1 MRCDMIDSELLK
13 SQAYSFIQS
22 DEHLGKH
29 VILLGLAGSYSYGTN
44 NENSDI
50 DVRGVTLNSKSDL
63 IGLTHFEQYVD
74 TQTDTTIYSFMKMI
88 TLLLSCN
95 PNTIELLGLNPEHY
109 LYLHPLG
116 QELIDNTHLFLSK
129 RAIHSFGGY
138 ADAQL
143 RRLQNAMARDSY
155 PQREKEQHIF
165 NSVKNAMY
173 DFRKRYEPF
182 ENGAIRIYTDKAVNP
197 DFETEFFVD
206 ANLSHYPLRDYK
218 NIWNEMHNIV
228 RDYDKLGKRNRKKD
242 DNHLNK
248 HAMHLIRLFMM
259 AIDILERG
267 EIRTFRQ
274 EEHQLLM
281 EIRNGSYQK
290 ADGTFREE
298 FYELLSSYERKL
310 DEAAAH
316 TTLPDEPDMARVQA
330 YVMAVNEKVIR
341 GEING

>member
-1 MRCDMIDSELLK
+1 MIDSELLK
-13 SQAYSFIQS
+13 SPAYSFIQS

-29 VILLGLAGSYSYGTN
+29 VILLGLSGSYSYGTN

-50 DVRGVTLNSKSDL
+50 DVRGVTLNRKSDL

-74 TQTDTTIYSFMKMI
+74 TQTDTTIYGFMKMI

-95 PNTIELLGLNPEHY
+95 PNTIELLGLNKEHY

-116 QELIDNTHLFLSK
+116 QELIDNAHLFLSK

-143 RRLQNAMARDSY
+143 RRLQNAMARDTY

-182 ENGAIRIYTDKAVNP
+182 ENGAIRIYTDKAVHP
-197 DFETEFFVD
+197 DFETEIFVD

-218 NIWNEMHNIV
+218 NIWNEMNNIV
-228 RDYDKLGKRNRKKD
+228 KDYDKLGKRNRKKD

-259 AIDILERG
+259 AIDILEKG
-267 EIRTFRQ
+267 EIRTYRK
-274 EEHQLLM
+274 EEHALLNN
-281 EIRNGSYQK
+281 IRNGRYQK
-290 ADGTFREE
+290 EDGTFREE
-298 FYELLSSYERKL
+298 FYELLSDYERKL

-316 TTLPDEPDMARVQA
+316 TTLPDEPDMTRVQA
-330 YVMAVNEKVIR
+330 YVMAVNEKVVR
-341 GEING
+341 NEL

>member
-1 MRCDMIDSELLK
+1 MNYSDILK
-13 SQAYSFIQS
+13 SESYNFLQS
-22 DEHLGKH
+22 NEHLGGH

-50 DVRGVTLNSKSDL
+50 DVRGVTLNRKSDL
-63 IGLTHFEQYVD
+63 IGLTSFEQYAD
-74 TQTDTTIYSFMKMI
+74 TQTDTVIYGFMKMI
-88 TLLLSCN
+88 TLLLNCN

-116 QELIDNTHLFLSK
+116 QELIDNAHLFLSK

-143 RRLQNAMARDSY
+143 RRLQNALARDSY
-155 PQREKEQHIF
+155 PQSEKEEHIY

-173 DFRKRYEPF
+173 DFCGRYESF

-197 DFETEFFVD
+197 ELDTELFVD
-206 ANLSHYPLRDYK
+206 TTLTHYPLRDYQ

-228 RDYDKLGKRNRKKD
+228 KNFDKLGKRNHKKD

-259 AIDILERG
+259 AVDILEKG
-267 EIRTFRQ
+267 EIRTYRG
-274 EEHQLLM
+274 EEHSLLLAVRGG
-281 EIRNGSYQK
+281 EYQK
-290 ADGTFREE
+290 SDGTFRKE
-298 FYELLSSYERKL
+298 FYELLNDYEKKL
-310 DEAAAH
+310 DYAAAH
-316 TTLPDEPDMARVQA
+316 TTLPDEPDMKRVQE
-330 YVMAVNEKVIR
+330 YVMSVNEKVVLGKIF
-341 GEING
+341 